1 MSVSCKTK
9 QYYST
14 NYKEYISTTQNIDM
28 TEHYSRFL
36 PYLSQ
41 GAKILDIGFGSGR
54 DLLYFVSKGY
64 NVWGVDNVREFVEK
78 AKENGLNVELCDFHN
93 LPYIETF
100 DGIWACA
107 SLLHSNNLQLAFDN
121 LNKALKVGGYIY
133 LSMKYGKGTNI
144 EDGRFYQYIDE
155 EKLKGLCKNSNLSI
169 VEIYNS
175 EDLLKR
181 NSGWI
186 NAVLTKNREN
196 FNTVFSL

>member
-14 NYKEYISTTQNIDM
+14 NYKEYISTTQKVDM
-28 TEHYSRFL
+28 TEHYRRFL

-41 GAKILDIGFGSGR
+41 GAKILDVGFGSGR
-54 DLLYFVSKGY
+54 DMLYFESKEY
-64 NVWGVDNVREFVEK
+64 NVLGIDNVSEFVDNGK
-78 AKENGLNVELCDFHN
+78 ANGLNVELCDFHN

-107 SLLHSNNLQLAFDN
+107 SLLHSNNLPLAFDN
-121 LNKALKVGGYIY
+121 LNKALKVGGHIY
-133 LSMKYGKGTNI
+133 LSMKYGNGANI
-144 EDGRFYQYIDE
+144 ENGRFYQYIDE
-155 EKLKGLCKNSNLSI
+155 EKLKELCQNSNLSI

-181 NSGWI
+181 NNGWI
-186 NAVLTKNREN
+186 NAVFTKNH
-196 FNTVFSL
+196 L

>member
-28 TEHYSRFL
+28 TDHYRRFL

-64 NVWGVDNVREFVEK
+64 NVWGVDNVSEFVEK

-107 SLLHSNNLQLAFDN
+107 SLLHSNNLPLAFDN

-155 EKLKGLCKNSNLSI
+155 EKLKELCKNSNLSI

-181 NSGWI
+181 NNGWI
-186 NAVLTKNREN
+186 NAVLRKI
-196 FNTVFSL
+196 

>member
-14 NYKEYISTTQNIDM
+14 NYKEYISTTQKVDM
-28 TEHYSRFL
+28 TEHYKRFL

-41 GAKILDIGFGSGR
+41 GAKILDVGFGSGR
-54 DLLYFVSKGY
+54 DMLYFESKGY
-64 NVWGVDNVREFVEK
+64 NVLGIDNVSEFVDNGK
-78 AKENGLNVELCDFHN
+78 ANGLNVELCDFHN

-107 SLLHSNNLQLAFDN
+107 SLLHSNDLSIAFNNLY
-121 LNKALKVGGYIY
+121 KALKVGGFIY
-133 LSMKYGKGTNI
+133 LSMKYGNGTNV
-144 EDGRFYQYIDE
+144 ENGRFYQYINE
-155 EKLKGLCKNSNLSI
+155 EKLKELCKNSNLSI

-181 NSGWI
+181 NNGWI
-186 NAVLTKNREN
+186 NAVLTKNDKY
-196 FNTVFSL
+196 

>member
-14 NYKEYISTTQNIDM
+14 NYKEYISTTQKVDM
-28 TEHYSRFL
+28 TEHYKRFL

-41 GAKILDIGFGSGR
+41 GAKILDVGFGSGR
-54 DLLYFVSKGY
+54 DMLYFESKGY
-64 NVWGVDNVREFVEK
+64 NVLGIDNVSEFVDNGK
-78 AKENGLNVELCDFHN
+78 ANGLNVELCDFHN

-107 SLLHSNNLQLAFDN
+107 SLLHSNDLPLAFNN
-121 LNKALKVGGYIY
+121 LNKALKVGGHIY
-133 LSMKYGKGTNI
+133 LSMKNGNGTNI
-144 EDGRFYQYIDE
+144 ENGRFYQYVDE
-155 EKLKGLCKNSNLSI
+155 EKLKELCKKSNLSI

-181 NSGWI
+181 NNGWI
-186 NAVLTKNREN
+186 NAVLTKKYK
-196 FNTVFSL
+196 

>member
-64 NVWGVDNVREFVEK
+64 NVWGVDNVCEFVEK

-107 SLLHSNNLQLAFDN
+107 SLLHSNNLPLAFDN

-155 EKLKGLCKNSNLSI
+155 EKLKELCKNSNLSI

-181 NSGWI
+181 NNGWI
-186 NAVLTKNREN
+186 NAVLRKI
-196 FNTVFSL
+196 